1 MQQWKWW
8 LRSLYWV
15 VTVVSTTGFGDI
27 VAQNPNEMM
36 MGIACFFCGAFILSI
51 ILSSFTAGM
60 TSITKA
66 HREYL
71 YQVKLLIVSTLKC
84 NAPNAPLHI
93 YLCL

>member
-1 MQQWKWW
+1 MQRWKWW

-27 VAQNPNEMM
+27 VPQNVPEMIV
-36 MGIACFFCGAFILSI
+36 GIVCFFAGAFILSI

-71 YQVKLLIVSTLKC
+71 YQVKLLLVSSIK
-84 NAPNAPLHI
+84 
-93 YLCL
+93 